1 MPAIYEHHCNV
12 KPTDIDQLG
21 HVNNLV
27 YLSWMIDAAVAH
39 SKVQGWSQK
48 EYQQIGF
55 GWVVRSHNIEY
66 LQPAFLEN
74 EIVVR
79 TWVSDFR
86 RIRSTRQYRIVRR
99 NDGLLLATANTDWV
113 WVSYTTWQPGRI
125 PDQVV
130 KSFEVVS
137 DSMP

>member
-1 MPAIYEHHCNV
+1 MPEIYEHHCTV

-39 SKVQGWSQK
+39 SKAQGWSQK
-48 EYQQIGF
+48 EYQRIGF
-55 GWVVRSHNIEY
+55 GWVVRAHNIEY

-79 TWVSDFR
+79 TWVSEFR

-99 NDGLLLATANTDWV
+99 IDGVLLATANTDWV

-125 PDQVV
+125 PEQVV

-137 DSMP
+137 ESMP

>member
-1 MPAIYEHHCNV
+1 MPAIYEHYCNV
-12 KPTDIDQLG
+12 KPTNIDQLG

-99 NDGLLLATANTDWV
+99 GDGVLLATASTDWV

-125 PDQVV
+125 PEQVV

>member
-1 MPAIYEHHCNV
+1 MPAIYEHYCIV
-12 KPTDIDQLG
+12 KATDIDQLG

-39 SKVQGWSQK
+39 SRVQGWSQK
-48 EYQQIGF
+48 EYRECGA

-66 LQPAFLEN
+66 LQPAFLDN

-86 RIRSTRQYRIVRR
+86 RIRSTRKYRIERR
-99 NDGLLLATANTDWV
+99 ADQVLLAESQTDWV
-113 WVSYTTWQPGRI
+113 WVSYSSWQPCRI
-125 PDQVV
+125 PDAVLQ
-130 KSFEVVS
+130 SFEVVP
-137 DSMP
+137 DTI

>member
-1 MPAIYEHHCNV
+1 MPAIYEYYCTV
-12 KPTDIDQLG
+12 KASDIDQLG

-39 SKVQGWSQK
+39 SRVQGWSQK
-48 EYQQIGF
+48 EYRECGA

-66 LQPAFLEN
+66 LQPAFLDN

-86 RIRSTRQYRIVRR
+86 RIRSTRKYRIERR
-99 NDGLLLATANTDWV
+99 GDQVLLAESQTDWV
-113 WVSYTTWQPGRI
+113 WVSYSTWQPCRI
-125 PDQVV
+125 PEAVIQ
-130 KSFEVVS
+130 SFEVVP
-137 DSMP
+137 DSI